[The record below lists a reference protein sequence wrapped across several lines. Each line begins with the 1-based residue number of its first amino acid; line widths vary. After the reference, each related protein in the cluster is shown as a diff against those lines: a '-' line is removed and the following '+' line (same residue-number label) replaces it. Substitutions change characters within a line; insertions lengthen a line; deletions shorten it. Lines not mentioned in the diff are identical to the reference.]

1 MQAKSD
7 NSEPALACDL
17 TAMDTEQRER
27 YRALRRRLSED
38 VHEARELE
46 DGYAFRHSSEAEVL
60 LALAE
65 YVTLERLCCPYFDF
79 AIEVGR
85 DGSEVWLRMTGG
97 QDAKRILQAAQAM
110 TQSALQTPTQCEP

>member
-1 MQAKSD
+1 MQAKGD
-7 NSEPALACDL
+7 NSEPVLACDL

-65 YVTLERLCCPYFDF
+65 YVTLERLCCPFFDF

-85 DGSEVWLRMTGG
+85 DGGEVWLRMTGG

-110 TQSALQTPTQCEP
+110 TQGALQTPTQCEP